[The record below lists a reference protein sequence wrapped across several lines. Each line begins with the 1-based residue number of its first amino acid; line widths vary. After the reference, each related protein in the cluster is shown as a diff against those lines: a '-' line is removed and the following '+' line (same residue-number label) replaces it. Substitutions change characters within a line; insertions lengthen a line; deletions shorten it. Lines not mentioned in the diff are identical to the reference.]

1 MFFVSLQTV
10 LLKMSEK
17 RPLILITNDDSCH
30 AKGLKKLTSLMRTL
44 GDVVVITTEQ
54 VMSSKSHSATLQSP
68 LYVRLAEESD
78 GFKEYHC
85 NGTPVDCVK
94 LGYQRVL
101 ERWPDLVVSGINHG
115 SNAGSTVV
123 YSATVGAVVEA
134 CMDGMTAI
142 GFSLDC
148 FDADADFDH
157 LDEAILSITR
167 KVLAEGLPKA
177 VCLNVN
183 FPKRCDEPL
192 KGIKICR
199 QATGKWVEPFEA
211 HHDENGNIYYDLKGE
226 FVSDDIKPDTDLYA
240 IAHNYVSM
248 VPTQYDWT
256 AKSALDSLR
265 NYESML
271 LENGNQG

>member
-1 MFFVSLQTV
+1 
-10 LLKMSEK
+10 
-17 RPLILITNDDSCH
+17 
-30 AKGLKKLTSLMRTL
+30 MRTL

-68 LYVRLAEESD
+68 LYVRLAEESE
-78 GFKEYHC
+78 GYKEYHC

-157 LDEAILSITR
+157 LMLPFCQSR
-167 KVLAEGLPKA
+167 KSACRRSAERCLPKRE
-177 VCLNVN
+177 
-183 FPKRCDEPL
+183 FP
-192 KGIKICR
+192 
-199 QATGKWVEPFEA
+199 EA
-211 HHDENGNIYYDLKGE
+211 LRRTTERHKNMPSGNGEMG
-226 FVSDDIKPDTDLYA
+226 
-240 IAHNYVSM
+240 
-248 VPTQYDWT
+248 
-256 AKSALDSLR
+256 
-265 NYESML
+265 
-271 LENGNQG
+271 